1 MLLHHVYKVTVKS
14 KSKTRKADWVRVITN
29 ELEKDIAKYEQYIES
44 LNNSNKNNDSDPVPE
59 QTQNGGSAA
68 AATAD

>member
-1 MLLHHVYKVTVKS
+1 MKSTSKIRNVGRVHVHK
-14 KSKTRKADWVRVITN
+14 N
-29 ELEKDIAKYEQYIES
+29 ELEKDIAKYEQYIAS
-44 LNNSNKNNDSDPVPE
+44 LNNANTNNSSASVPE